1 MNSRKILVL
10 LAAAAVLAGTAAAP
24 ALAAPANNR
33 AASQVNRTLG
43 QLSAQRDTQLR
54 GQRRHA
60 QTVRQQRL
68 REQSRPGDPQNRV
81 QDQNENL
88 RDRLDTLQ
96 DKLADQQAQQ
106 NAAQK

>member
-10 LAAAAVLAGTAAAP
+10 LAAAAVLAGTAAP
-24 ALAAPANNR
+24 IMAAPANNR
-33 AASQVNRTLG
+33 AAAQVNRTLDR
-43 QLSAQRDTQLR
+43 LNAQRDTQLR

-60 QTVRQQRL
+60 QTVREQRL

-81 QDQNENL
+81 QNQNENV
-88 RDRLDTLQ
+88 RDRLDNLQ

>member
-10 LAAAAVLAGTAAAP
+10 LSAAAVFAGTAAP

-33 AASQVNRTLG
+33 AAAQVNRTLDR
-43 QLSAQRDTQLR
+43 LAAQRDTQLR
-54 GQRRHA
+54 GERRHA

-81 QDQNENL
+81 QDQHENTQ
-88 RDRLDTLQ
+88 DRIANLQ

-106 NAAQK
+106 DAARK